1 MQVDEPGRD
10 DPMGIDHSCIR
21 RQLHLRPGGYDFVLL
36 NQDGS
41 VFDDAAGSDQG
52 AAQGVAGFRRLRQ

>member
-10 DPMGIDHSCIR
+10 DPMGIDNSCIR
-21 RQLHLRPGGYDFVLL
+21 RQLHLGPDGDDFVLL

-41 VFDDAAGSDQG
+41 IFDDAGGQ
-52 AAQGVAGFRRLRQ
+52 